1 MAAVK
6 SEILKQLAKNYPN
19 FLNKDLSKLVDIYY
33 NSVGLNSSLLL
44 NLPVDSRGLVHE
56 NEVAN
61 LKALAAFLKK
71 TFTVNLAQGQELKT
85 STVTRGYPAEFL
97 IDMDLKSYWISQ
109 ANDIKPTIE
118 LLLEAPLKA
127 NTFMIQEYLPMGQRI
142 KSFTLEILRERS
154 WVKVYEGTTI
164 GNKRLVR
171 FDTQTING
179 IRFTVNETK
188 AQVVLSNLG
197 LFKAP
202 ELNEE

>member
-1 MAAVK
+1 
-6 SEILKQLAKNYPN
+6 
-19 FLNKDLSKLVDIYY
+19 
-33 NSVGLNSSLLL
+33 
-44 NLPVDSRGLVHE
+44 
-56 NEVAN
+56 
-61 LKALAAFLKK
+61 
-71 TFTVNLAQGQELKT
+71 
-85 STVTRGYPAEFL
+85 
-97 IDMDLKSYWISQ
+97 
-109 ANDIKPTIE
+109 
-118 LLLEAPLKA
+118 
-127 NTFMIQEYLPMGQRI
+127 MGQRV
-142 KSFTLEILRERS
+142 KSFTLEILTKRS